1 MSLAAEDLQR
11 LARLARLRF
20 ADADAERYRDELN
33 TILEMVDTLKAA
45 DTDGV
50 TPMAHPLDMAQRLR
64 LDGVTET
71 NQREDLMSAA
81 AQTENGLFVVPR
93 VIE

>member
-20 ADADAERYRDELN
+20 ADTDAERYRDELN
-33 TILEMVDTLKAA
+33 TILDMVDTLKAA
-45 DTDGV
+45 ETDGV

-64 LDGVTET
+64 PDAATESD
-71 NQREDLMSAA
+71 QRAELMKAA

>member
-1 MSLAAEDLQR
+1 MR
-11 LARLARLRF
+11 
-20 ADADAERYRDELN
+20 ADTDAERYRDELN
-33 TILEMVDTLKAA
+33 TILDMVDTLKAA
-45 DTDGV
+45 ETDGV

-64 LDGVTET
+64 PDAATESD
-71 NQREDLMSAA
+71 QRAELMKAA